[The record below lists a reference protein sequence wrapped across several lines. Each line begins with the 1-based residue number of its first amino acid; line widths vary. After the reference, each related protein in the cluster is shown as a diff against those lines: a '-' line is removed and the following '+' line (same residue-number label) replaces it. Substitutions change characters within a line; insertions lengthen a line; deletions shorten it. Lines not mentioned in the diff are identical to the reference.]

1 MKTNPERRARRS
13 RPTFQHPATTGRG
26 RRSPR
31 VTWVALA
38 VWAGWLAWVPTRLA
52 ADGKLPEPVTL
63 SSGWLMQD
71 VAQVPATGATVSTV
85 GFTPPQYSP
94 VPYAPPPSA
103 RENPPTTTTIPD
115 SLRNAARTGGR
126 GGRGAAPAPADGGA
140 TPAAMAEGWPF
151 NPEPNRPSFSSAWV
165 QAPGPSS
172 PNWYPATVPG
182 TVLTTLVNN
191 QVYPEPLYGEN
202 NRPNVIPESLSHTSY
217 WYRTT
222 FTVPSAYTG
231 RQVWLNFAGIN
242 YTADVWVN
250 GTSVGTI
257 RGAFM
262 RGDFNVTGLVR
273 PGATAALA
281 VLIHPPPHP
290 GDPWEKT
297 VANERG
303 PNGGGANGA
312 LGQDGPTFVA
322 SIGWDWVPGIRDR
335 QMGIWQKVTLSA
347 SGPVLVQNPTI
358 TTALPLPKTDSADVS
373 IAATVRNTS
382 DTPQTGVLSGR
393 LGDIA
398 FQSAPVTLPAGSSQL
413 VKLSPATT
421 PQLHLANPQLWW
433 PNGLGEAHLYPLH
446 LSFDLG
452 GAPSDTKDL
461 NVGLRT
467 ITYTLPAM
475 ATPTNLVLV
484 VNGAPVFAKGGNWGM
499 DEALKRIPAERLD
512 AQVRLHQSAN
522 YNIIRNWV
530 GQATSEDFY
539 AACDQYG
546 IMVWNDF
553 YLANGANGLA
563 PADPALYLANVRDS
577 VLAYRQHPSIA
588 VWCGRNET
596 NPPAAI
602 DAGYRQIIAELDPA
616 RFYQPNSSQ
625 GNGASSNGGG
635 YSWRP
640 PATFYANTNFAFN
653 TECGTAS
660 IPNLESIQSWLPE
673 KDWFGPN
680 FPNDDWA
687 EHDLVTGAG
696 NVAGPNQFQGM
707 ITTRFGAYHNLPEFV
722 RKAQLAN
729 YEVFRAMYESRE
741 ARMFDPCTAIITWMS
756 NPAQPSFVWQVYD
769 YSLEPFSSFFGVQKA
784 CEPVHLLMTQ
794 DAANTVVVVNNTVR
808 PLTGFKARVRIVNLD
823 GAQKYDET
831 TPVPTAAATA
841 ATRLAA
847 VPRPAG
853 LSPVHFVKL
862 ELLDAAGKVVS
873 DNFYWRETVA
883 DNLTALDGISDV
895 TLDSNLV
902 RRDAG
907 GKVLLDV
914 TLTNPTQHV
923 AVLAHVQLRNQR
935 TNQRVLPV
943 FYTDNYVSLLPG
955 ESRTLTIEAAAKD
968 LGADEPLVVLDGW
981 NTTTK
986 AQVFGGNG
994 GASIAPNTAALVPE
1008 AARGISVPDAAPSR

>member
-398 FQSAPVTLPAGSSQL
+398 FQSVPVTLAAGSSQL

-446 LSFDLG
+446 LS
-452 GAPSDTKDL
+452 
-461 NVGLRT
+461 
-467 ITYTLPAM
+467 
-475 ATPTNLVLV
+475 
-484 VNGAPVFAKGGNWGM
+484 
-499 DEALKRIPAERLD
+499 
-512 AQVRLHQSAN
+512 
-522 YNIIRNWV
+522 RNH
-530 GQATSEDFY
+530 S
-539 AACDQYG
+539 
-546 IMVWNDF
+546 
-553 YLANGANGLA
+553 
-563 PADPALYLANVRDS
+563 
-577 VLAYRQHPSIA
+577 
-588 VWCGRNET
+588 
-596 NPPAAI
+596 
-602 DAGYRQIIAELDPA
+602 
-616 RFYQPNSSQ
+616 
-625 GNGASSNGGG
+625 
-635 YSWRP
+635 
-640 PATFYANTNFAFN
+640 
-653 TECGTAS
+653 
-660 IPNLESIQSWLPE
+660 
-673 KDWFGPN
+673 
-680 FPNDDWA
+680 
-687 EHDLVTGAG
+687 
-696 NVAGPNQFQGM
+696 
-707 ITTRFGAYHNLPEFV
+707 
-722 RKAQLAN
+722 
-729 YEVFRAMYESRE
+729 
-741 ARMFDPCTAIITWMS
+741 
-756 NPAQPSFVWQVYD
+756 
-769 YSLEPFSSFFGVQKA
+769 
-784 CEPVHLLMTQ
+784 
-794 DAANTVVVVNNTVR
+794 
-808 PLTGFKARVRIVNLD
+808 
-823 GAQKYDET
+823 
-831 TPVPTAAATA
+831 
-841 ATRLAA
+841 
-847 VPRPAG
+847 
-853 LSPVHFVKL
+853 
-862 ELLDAAGKVVS
+862 
-873 DNFYWRETVA
+873 
-883 DNLTALDGISDV
+883 
-895 TLDSNLV
+895 
-902 RRDAG
+902 
-907 GKVLLDV
+907 
-914 TLTNPTQHV
+914 
-923 AVLAHVQLRNQR
+923 
-935 TNQRVLPV
+935 
-943 FYTDNYVSLLPG
+943 
-955 ESRTLTIEAAAKD
+955 
-968 LGADEPLVVLDGW
+968 
-981 NTTTK
+981 
-986 AQVFGGNG
+986 
-994 GASIAPNTAALVPE
+994 
-1008 AARGISVPDAAPSR
+1008 